1 MGLPHRR
8 PRIRMNRWRSET
20 RLCCFLSPTLL
31 DTSRICSV
39 VAPGSGFAAVLPS
52 DFVSAVAR
60 SRSGRSRQC
69 VGRME
74 HQTCMKMMTM
84 RTLEDGGSVT
94 RILQSVVGDPTLGM
108 TDKDWYPSTPHTP
121 MDLVSRYT
129 KNCRPIYQTIT
140 TQYSRLGLQNPSS
153 PSSNFRSTIRSSPI
167 DLSCSVNVLY
177 EEVPPRMVVMPLRDQ
192 GVSRPRVG
200 GL

>member
-1 MGLPHRR
+1 MAKRNEALLLSFTNTTGYPESALLLLLAQGLPLSSR
-8 PRIRMNRWRSET
+8 PISSR
-20 RLCCFLSPTLL
+20 LSPGAGRE
-31 DTSRICSV
+31 DH
-39 VAPGSGFAAVLPS
+39 
-52 DFVSAVAR
+52 VSA
-60 SRSGRSRQC
+60 
-69 VGRME
+69 
-74 HQTCMKMMTM
+74 
-84 RTLEDGGSVT
+84 
-94 RILQSVVGDPTLGM
+94 
-108 TDKDWYPSTPHTP
+108 PSTPHTP